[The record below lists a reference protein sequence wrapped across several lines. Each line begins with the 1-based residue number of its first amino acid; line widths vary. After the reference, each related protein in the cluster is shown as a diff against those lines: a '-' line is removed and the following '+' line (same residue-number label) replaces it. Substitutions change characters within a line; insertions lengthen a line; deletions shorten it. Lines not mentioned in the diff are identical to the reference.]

1 MRLVVADVGPA
12 AVCTRKAGWLHTVA
26 TLSGVHEPPT
36 VRAWLLGGPVDGAVR
51 AVQCGPGGCPP
62 ALLLLGGGGRV
73 FVGSDDEP
81 VPPEYPIYV
90 LEPEPVESMWPY
102 RYVETLTS

>member
-1 MRLVVADVGPA
+1 
-12 AVCTRKAGWLHTVA
+12 
-26 TLSGVHEPPT
+26 
-36 VRAWLLGGPVDGAVR
+36 
-51 AVQCGPGGCPP
+51 
-62 ALLLLGGGGRV
+62 V
-73 FVGSDDEP
+73 FVGSDDDL